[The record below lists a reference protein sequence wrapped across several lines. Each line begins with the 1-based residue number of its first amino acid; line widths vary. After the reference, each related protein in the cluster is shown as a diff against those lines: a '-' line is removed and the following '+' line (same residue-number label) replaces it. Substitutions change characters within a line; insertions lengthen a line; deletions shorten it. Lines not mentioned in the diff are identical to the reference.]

1 MDHIAFTIKM
11 AVIIIASLL
20 SFVPIFLWGYHFYKK
35 HPEKEKY
42 VIATFFAGSLSVIPL
57 LLYKFSWNYFPW
69 VNAFL
74 WTRNLHADVLGFS
87 TFSLI
92 PISIIVTFLL
102 VGIIEEVSKMMA
114 VRMSDVKIF
123 KSIDDVIEF
132 AIIAALG
139 FAFIENIIYF
149 YNIINIR
156 GFDQLLFPFIFR
168 SLFSTFAHVMF
179 SGIFGY
185 FYGVAHFANQELKEE
200 MRANRHPIMKFFHN
214 YFHFKKNVLFKDEK
228 ILEGLVVATSL
239 HAVFNI
245 FLEMEWSFL
254 IIPLLAGGYAIL
266 NHLLNKKESFK
277 EWGRVKSY

>member
-11 AVIIIASLL
+11 AIIIIASML
-20 SFVPIFLWGYHFYKK
+20 SFVPLFLWGYHFYKK
-35 HPEKEKY
+35 HPEKQKY
-42 VIATFFAGSLSVIPL
+42 VVTTFIAGALSVIPL
-57 LLYKFSWNYFPW
+57 LVYKFSWNYFPW
-69 VNAFL
+69 INAFL
-74 WTRNLHADVLGFS
+74 WTRNLHADILGISSFA
-87 TFSLI
+87 LV

-102 VGIIEEVSKMMA
+102 VGVIEEVSKMTA
-114 VRMSDVKIF
+114 VRFTDIKIF

-139 FAFIENIIYF
+139 FSFIENIIYF

-156 GFDQLLFPFIFR
+156 GFENLVFPFVFR

-185 FYGVAHFANQELKEE
+185 YYGVAHFANQELKDE
-200 MRANRHPIMKFFHN
+200 MQKNRHPIIKFFHR
-214 YFHFKKNVLFKDEK
+214 YFHFKKEVLFKDEK

-245 FLEMEWSFL
+245 FLEMEWAFL
-254 IIPLLAGGYAIL
+254 IVPFLACGYAIL
-266 NHLLNKKESFK
+266 NYLLNKKENLK
-277 EWGRVKSY
+277 EWGRLI